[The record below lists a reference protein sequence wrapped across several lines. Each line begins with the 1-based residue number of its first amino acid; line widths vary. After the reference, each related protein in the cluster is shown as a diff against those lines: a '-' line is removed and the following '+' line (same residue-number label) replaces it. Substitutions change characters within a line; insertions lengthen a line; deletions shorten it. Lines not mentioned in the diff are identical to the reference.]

1 MLGTMKA
8 ELILIYVQG
17 QVIFISYEIV
27 INFIRQAKPNLESKM
42 PAIVLTTSVS
52 AEEECVMLT
61 VMTLPHLSP
70 LNY

>member
-8 ELILIYVQG
+8 ELILRYVQG

-42 PAIVLTTSVS
+42 PAIVLTTSDFVS
-52 AEEECVMLT
+52 FIAIEL
-61 VMTLPHLSP
+61 LK
-70 LNY
+70 LN

>member
-8 ELILIYVQG
+8 ELILRYVQG

-42 PAIVLTTSVS
+42 PAIVLTTSDFAS
-52 AEEECVMLT
+52 FIAIEL
-61 VMTLPHLSP
+61 LK
-70 LNY
+70 LN